1 MACFEREVG
10 VGIIIYMKDPAF
22 LLYSSDF
29 LTGTSDLTMEE
40 KGQYITLL
48 CLQHQKGRLS
58 DKAIKLAVGNV
69 EKDVMLKFVKDE
81 EGLWYNKRLNQES
94 TKRLTYKPKK
104 IASATLAGLISSSTL
119 NKKQRAK
126 IKGLFDIEQ
135 FISESDT
142 DLIKSNIKKWF
153 TDLVNQMVNN
163 IEDVNEDEINLEV
176 KTEIRYPFESQ
187 EFQDIWGLWLGERKL
202 RKTKSYTPT
211 GEQAALHNL
220 QKISS
225 NNENTAI
232 QIINQS
238 IIQGWQGLFPLK
250 SNNNGQQTSDQI
262 KEELRQHYADRK
274 EKSEQSTD

>member
-1 MACFEREVG
+1 
-10 VGIIIYMKDPAF
+10 MKDPAF

-29 LTGTSDLTMEE
+29 LTGTFDLTMEE
-40 KGQYITLL
+40 RGQYITLL

-58 DKAIKLAVGNV
+58 DKAIKLSVGNV
-69 EKDVMLKFVKDE
+69 EKDVLSKFVKDE
-81 EGLWYNKRLNQES
+81 EGFWYNKRLKQES

-104 IASATLAGLISSSTL
+104 IASATLAGLISSSSL
-119 NKKQRAK
+119 NKKQREK

-153 TDLVNQMVNN
+153 IGLVNQMVNN
-163 IEDVNEDEINLEV
+163 IEDVNEDDSNLEV
-176 KTEIRYPFESQ
+176 KTEIIYPFDSL

-220 QKISS
+220 QKISD

-232 QIINQS
+232 EIINQS

-250 SNNNGQQTSDQI
+250 STKNGKQTGSV
-262 KEELRQHYADRK
+262 KEELLRNLKQKYESGDQP
-274 EKSEQSTD
+274 SN